1 MADTFENR
9 ERVLR
14 SCFLFADTSADSLK
28 PIVDASRIETHRRGA
43 QIFAADD
50 PADGLRI
57 ILSGQVRIWMAD
69 ADGRE
74 LTLSFLGEGDPF
86 GEIALLDGMPR
97 TAHASAVEVTEC
109 LFLHSSA
116 METALED
123 DPGLARELILS
134 MCELMRRNLET
145 ISSFAFV
152 GLDARLA
159 QVLYALAFDHAEI
172 DGGVA
177 KFTRKFSQTDL
188 AQLLGVTREAV
199 NKRFKVLEGDGLVVV
214 NSGHMELPDM
224 QALGERAKILDSTKH
239 V

>member
-1 MADTFENR
+1 MTDIMQEK

-14 SCFLFADTSADSLK
+14 SCFLFSDISPESLR
-28 PIVDASRIETHRRGA
+28 PIVEAARVETFRRGK

-50 PADGLRI
+50 AADGLRI

-69 ADGRE
+69 SEGRE
-74 LTLSFLGEGDPF
+74 LTLSFMGEGDTF

-97 TAHASAVEVTEC
+97 TAHASAVEDSTC
-109 LFLHSSA
+109 LFLGQSA
-116 METALED
+116 MDRALETD
-123 DPGLARELILS
+123 KALAKELILS

-172 DGGVA
+172 SDGHA
-177 KFTRKFSQTDL
+177 RFTRKFSQTDL
-188 AQLLGVTREAV
+188 GQLLGVTREAV
-199 NKRFKVLEGDGLVVV
+199 NKRFKVLEGDGLVIVE
-214 NSGHMELPDM
+214 GGRIEIPDM
-224 QALGERAKILDSTKH
+224 QALGLRAKILDDTKH